1 MKYLLRLCFDNDS
14 EKVISLDS
22 DLPLEE
28 VAGALYAFFQG
39 RSPVANIVINPNRL
53 LLIQISQLQSEG
65 DELVSL
71 QEETVA
77 G

>member
-14 EKVISLDS
+14 ERVISLDS

-28 VAGALYAFFQG
+28 VAGALYGFFQG
-39 RSPVANIVINPNRL
+39 RSPVANVVVNPNRL
-53 LLIQISQLQSEG
+53 LLIQVSPLQPEG
-65 DELVSL
+65 NELVSL